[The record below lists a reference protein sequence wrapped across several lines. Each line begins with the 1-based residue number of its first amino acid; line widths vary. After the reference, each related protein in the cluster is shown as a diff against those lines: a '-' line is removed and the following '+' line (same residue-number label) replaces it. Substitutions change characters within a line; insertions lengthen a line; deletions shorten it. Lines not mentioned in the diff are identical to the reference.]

1 MTTGREY
8 YFVIVGHNDQLI
20 FEMEFPVVDAK
31 KRLDSDTRHLNQFV
45 AHAALDI
52 IDEQMLTNPQMYLKV
67 YIYIHLYLELLICEY
82 LENFPGILN
91 DAYIS
96 I

>member
-1 MTTGREY
+1 MSVDREY

-31 KRLDSDTRHLNQFV
+31 KRLDSDTRHLIQFI

-67 YIYIHLYLELLICEY
+67 YAHLFSFSYI
-82 LENFPGILN
+82 
-91 DAYIS
+91 
-96 I
+96 